1 MNNIANQDLHLLMI
15 NSAVATK
22 KKKVNVKETVKFVL
36 IMIVLTIFALLS
48 FFPFYWMIYNAF
60 KQPNLIFEHP
70 IKIFSLDLSLD
81 SFVALFA
88 GENGITLLRSFGN
101 SLFIAITTT
110 LGTLFTSSLAA
121 YAFAKLNFVG
131 KKFMFGM
138 FVATLMLPG
147 QVTMLPLFVI
157 FAQMGWTDTFLPLI
171 IPSVMIN
178 TYGVFML
185 RQFIVSIPNEILEA
199 AEVDGCGYFRRY
211 WNIVLPLL
219 VPALITLGLFTF
231 IGSWNNYFGQLIYL
245 SSPENM
251 TISLFIAGL
260 KDQNSSALQ
269 WGQILAA
276 SVISIV
282 PISIVYLACQKY
294 FVQGIATTGIK

>member
-1 MNNIANQDLHLLMI
+1 MVNSELNLIMVNSSASLH
-15 NSAVATK
+15 K
-22 KKKVNVKETVKFVL
+22 KKRNVKAL
-36 IMIVLTIFALLS
+36 ILYILIIIVLTIFALLS

-60 KQPNLIFEHP
+60 KDPSLIFEHP
-70 IKIFSLDLSLD
+70 VKLFSFDLSIE
-81 SFVALFA
+81 SFKGIFT
-88 GENGITLLRSFGN
+88 GENGANLWRSFGN
-101 SLFIAITTT
+101 SLIISLSAT

-121 YAFAKLNFVG
+121 YAFAKLHFFG
-131 KKFMFGM
+131 KKVLFGM

-157 FAQMGWTDTFLPLI
+157 FANMGWTDTFLPLI
-171 IPSVMIN
+171 IPGVMIN

-199 AEVDGCGYFRRY
+199 SEVDGCGYFRRY
-211 WNIVLPLL
+211 WHIVLPLL
-219 VPALITLGLFTF
+219 IPALITLGLFSF

-251 TISLFIAGL
+251 TISLFIASL
-260 KDQNSSALQ
+260 KDHSSTALQ

-282 PISIVYLACQKY
+282 PISIIYLRCQKY